1 MYCLKLL
8 FVLIH
13 CMPTE
18 TCHLSTQALA
28 LHTPAIWQK
37 ASTTLQHPHSC
48 LTILLPQS
56 VCAGNFP
63 NPTLGWA

>member
-1 MYCLKLL
+1 
-8 FVLIH
+8 
-13 CMPTE
+13 MPTE
-18 TCHLSTQALA
+18 TCHLSTQALT

-63 NPTLGWA
+63 NPTLGWV